1 MSIVTF
7 ITDYGPRDYHVAIA
21 KAQLLN
27 WAPTAIV
34 VDIAHGVEHFDLVET
49 AYIMR
54 SCWKSF
60 PMGTT
65 HVIGVNSQLNKMPL
79 IAVKDNQ
86 YFLAADNGVLPMILE
101 GEADEWYEVSLTLMD
116 SDAMFPLGNIFM
128 QVAAHLSRGGS
139 PQMIA
144 HRTDTWEN
152 QTFPEAY
159 LSGGGIQCQI
169 IHIDDYGNM
178 ILNFTKEMFSDYIG
192 NRNFVIHA
200 RSLHKSGL
208 RNIHDTFQPEG
219 MPDGVPFAVWGVNGN
234 LVIAMKNAT
243 LLNGGGAA
251 RLLGYQKMSNI
262 FIQFND

>member
-7 ITDYGPRDYHVAIA
+7 ITDYGPRDYHVAMA

-27 WAPTAIV
+27 WAPAAILI
-34 VDIAHGVEHFDLVET
+34 DISHSVEHFDLIET
-49 AYIMR
+49 AYLIR
-54 SCWKSF
+54 SSWPSF

-65 HVIGVNSQLNKMPL
+65 HVLGVSSQLKRMPL

-86 YFLAADNGVLPMILE
+86 YFVAADNGVLSLILDQYP
-101 GEADEWYEVSLTLMD
+101 DELYEVDLPILD
-116 SDAMFPLGNIFM
+116 SDTMFPLGNIFM
-128 QVAAHLSRGGS
+128 QVAAHLARGGS

-144 HRTDTWEN
+144 KPTDHWEN
-152 QTFPEAY
+152 RIFPKAY
-159 LSGGGIQCQI
+159 LSGGGIQCQV

-178 ILNFTKEMFSDYIG
+178 VLNFTKEMFQDYIG

-200 RSLHKSGL
+200 RSIQKSGL
-208 RNIHDTFQPEG
+208 RTIYNTMHPEELG
-219 MPDGVPFAVWGVNGN
+219 DGIPFAFWGVNGY

-251 RLLGYQKMSNI
+251 RLLGYPKMSNL